1 MKKGTIFITPLDHR
15 NKRNAL
21 FREIISICPEGDYSR
36 LMYIAPTASALEEVR
51 KQFFKFQQAR
61 SKSVRV
67 GTTVATTLDSENIY
81 IPFRTMTIQY
91 LCHNLQELY
100 GEEETISN
108 ALRPLIL
115 SEILD
120 DRDLSYSRLLSELM
134 GNIRHYLPGTE
145 LYMIKRAVGEQIFE
159 EKTLLRAV
167 RAIEDLE
174 TYEQELVK
182 RSLLDEDGLLLTG
195 IPLAKEHLEIEIL
208 VLDGFFDPTPLEKEI
223 LSCLMDKAEEV
234 YAVALEKSE
243 FAEFLINGKK
253 THGRPFIVRAQSA
266 ELRLVPSTISGQA
279 LSEVEGTQ
287 NYVFY
292 SYPSMEDEVEGIAR
306 TVKGL
311 IIEGVRPQE
320 IIISFPSLAKYLPM
334 VRRIFQKHRIP
345 ACISRYNLSSSK
357 PLVAIEG
364 LIACVEGNYSR
375 DDFLSVITSRYFP
388 NIPDVLKEWAIFYS
402 NRAGVIKGKDAWLS
416 LRATVINS
424 SEDELTEEE
433 INRLNDI
440 QKEIRNVI
448 RLLEKLREEKTFAS
462 FLDAIEA
469 VLNRLGFFD
478 SIDDALEEA
487 FHRELSALKRFA
499 GLFASDSDSSGFE
512 KFISYLKHRMIG
524 IMTGDE
530 DNGRVRI
537 VPLEE
542 AVELEAGALFFG
554 GMCEGEFPS
563 RPAIDPIL
571 PEKVK
576 KALGLPY
583 LDRYL
588 ERQKKYFE
596 RLLHVSRR
604 EPYFSYPSQEADKL
618 FLPSPFLDWTKVLTP
633 SVPNI
638 PTEEEILIAQGTLQ
652 KKDFSATFWGENIYS
667 GGLINGILQKR
678 FGRAAFIKVTDIEA
692 YRQCPLR
699 FYIEKVLGLE
709 EDRPPRFEIEAKL
722 WGKLSHKALEYLYR
736 DGDVEP
742 ELLKD
747 RLMAGLNNALKD
759 FPVNEFWAK
768 VAREIFK
775 MLFPHLLEQEIA
787 LRNEG
792 YTPYKVEAK
801 LKGEVDGLRLKGKID
816 RIDIKRSLPRHF
828 GVTEL
833 REEKVEVMVL
843 IDYKTGSAQS
853 SIDSL
858 QLPLYAALWQSN
870 PPIPPLIKE
879 GKGGFVEKVGFYSLK
894 DGHIDWYPRKIT
906 IEDFIEEALT
916 EAKSLVDG
924 MREGRFGPET
934 AKDDSCY
941 YCHHRPLCGRTYGK
955 LS

>member
-15 NKRNAL
+15 NRRNAL

-36 LMYIAPTASALEEVR
+36 LMYITPTVSALEEGR

-61 SKSVRV
+61 SKNS
-67 GTTVATTLDSENIY
+67 Y
-81 IPFRTMTIQY
+81 IPFRTMTIQH
-91 LCHNLQELY
+91 LCHSLEELY
-100 GEEETISN
+100 GGKETISN
-108 ALRPLIL
+108 ALKPIIL

-120 DRDLSYSRLLSELM
+120 DRDLGYSRLLSELM
-134 GNIRHYLPGTE
+134 GNIRHYLPGTG
-145 LYMIKRAVGEQIFE
+145 LHRIKQTVGELIFE

-182 RSLLDEDGLLLTG
+182 RSLLDEDGLLLTC
-195 IPLAKEHLEIEIL
+195 IPIAKEHLELEIL

-234 YAVALEKSE
+234 YAIALEKSE
-243 FAEFLINGKK
+243 FAEFLIDGNPK
-253 THGRPFIVRAQSA
+253 TSSPNLSRGHGRPFTIQRLARNTEHGARNTEYRAQS
-266 ELRLVPSTISGQA
+266 
-279 LSEVEGTQ
+279 
-287 NYVFY
+287 YVFY

-334 VRRIFQKHRIP
+334 VRRIFQKHGIP
-345 ACISRYNLSSSK
+345 ACIFRYNLSTSK
-357 PLVAIEG
+357 PLVAIKG
-364 LIACVEGNYSR
+364 LIACVEGNYPR

-388 NIPDVLKEWAIFYS
+388 NIPHILKEWAIFYS
-402 NRAGVIKGKDAWLS
+402 NRAGIIKGKDAYLS
-416 LRATVINS
+416 LKTTIINS
-424 SEDELTEEE
+424 VENELTEEE
-433 INRLNDI
+433 RNRLNDI

-462 FLDAIEA
+462 FLNAVES

-478 SIDDALEEA
+478 SIDEALKEA
-487 FHRELSALKRFA
+487 IHHELFALKRFA
-499 GLFASDSDSSGFE
+499 GLFASGSNSSGFE
-512 KFISYLKHRMIG
+512 KFISYLKHRMIS
-524 IMTGDE
+524 IVAGDE
-530 DNGRVRI
+530 DNGGVRV

-542 AVELEAGALFFG
+542 AVELEAEALFFG

-563 RPAIDPIL
+563 RPGIDPIL
-571 PEKVK
+571 PEKAK

-596 RLLHVSRR
+596 RLLHVSKR

-618 FLPSPFLDWTKVLTP
+618 FLPSPFLDWAKVLSP

-638 PTEEEILIAQGTLQ
+638 PTEEDILIAKGTLQ
-652 KKDFSATFWGENIYS
+652 KKDFSATLWQAQYS
-667 GGLINGILQKR
+667 GGLIKGILEKR

-699 FYIEKVLGLE
+699 FYIEKVLGLG
-709 EDRPPRFEIEAKL
+709 EDRPPRFEIEARL

-736 DGDVEP
+736 DGDVEI
-742 ELLKD
+742 ESLKS

-759 FPVNEFWAK
+759 FPVAELWSR
-768 VAREIFK
+768 VAREIFE
-775 MLFPHLLEQEIA
+775 MLVPCLLEQEIA

-801 LKGEVDGLRLKGKID
+801 LKGEVNGLRLKGKID
-816 RIDIKRSLPRHF
+816 RIDIKR
-828 GVTEL
+828 L
-833 REEKVEVMVL
+833 REENGEVVAL

-870 PPIPPLIKE
+870 PPLL
-879 GKGGFVEKVGFYSLK
+879 KGGFVEKVGFYSLK
-894 DGHIDWYPRKIT
+894 DGHIDWYPRKTT
-906 IEDFIEEALT
+906 IKDFIEEALT
-916 EAKSLVDG
+916 EAKSLVAG
-924 MREGRFGPET
+924 MREGRFGTESV
-934 AKDDSCY
+934 KDDSCY
-941 YCHHRPLCGRTYGK
+941 GCHHRALCGRTYGK